1 MTLSDETKL
10 QTAAYKILPAIYL
23 IWAGLILG
31 VSFIAT
37 PVKFEAPHLTMP
49 VALEV
54 GKATFHLFNLIEWC
68 VIIAAIML
76 TALSSKTSQNWSMA
90 IMLLSIVM
98 LQTFWLLPV
107 LDVRADEVIAGG
119 TPDPGHY
126 HWFYII
132 AEIFKLV
139 LTIMAAWFCS
149 RKDKPCLVM

>member
-1 MTLSDETKL
+1 MTLSDETQLQQATHKL
-10 QTAAYKILPAIYL
+10 LPAVYL

-37 PVKFEAPHLTMP
+37 PIKFQAPHLTMP

-68 VIIAAIML
+68 VIIAALIL
-76 TALSSKTSQNWSMA
+76 IAISSKTTRNWSMA
-90 IMLLSIVM
+90 VALLSIVM

-107 LDVRADEVIAGG
+107 LDVRADTVIAGG

-126 HWFYII
+126 HWFYIA
-132 AEIFKLV
+132 AEMAKLI
-139 LTIMAAWFCS
+139 LTIMAAWICS
-149 RKDKPCLVM
+149 QKDKSCLVM

>member
-1 MTLSDETKL
+1 MTLSNETKL
-10 QTAAYKILPAIYL
+10 QLTAHKILPAIYL

-68 VIIAAIML
+68 VIVAAMIL
-76 TALSSKTSQNWSMA
+76 TAISSKTSQNWPIA
-90 IMLLSIVM
+90 ILLLSIVM

-107 LDVRADEVIAGG
+107 LDVRTDEVIAGG

-149 RKDKPCLVM
+149 RKVRACQVM

>member
-1 MTLSDETKL
+1 MPLSDETKL
-10 QTAAYKILPAIYL
+10 QLAAHKILPAIYL

-54 GKATFHLFNLIEWC
+54 GIATFHLFNLIEWC
-68 VIIAAIML
+68 VIITAIIL
-76 TALSSKTSQNWSMA
+76 TAISSKTSQNWSMA
-90 IMLLSIVM
+90 IILLSIIM

>member
-1 MTLSDETKL
+1 MTISDETKL
-10 QTAAYKILPAIYL
+10 QQTAKYLLPAIYL

-37 PVKFEAPHLTMP
+37 PVKFQAPHLTMP

-54 GKATFHLFNLIEWC
+54 GKGTFHLFNLIEWC
-68 VIIAAIML
+68 VIVTVIIL
-76 TALSSKTSQNWSMA
+76 TAISSKASQNWSLA
-90 IMLLSIVM
+90 IILLSIIM
-98 LQTFWLLPV
+98 LQTFWLLPI

-132 AEIFKLV
+132 AEIAKLL

-149 RKDKPCLVM
+149 RKVRACQVM

>member
-1 MTLSDETKL
+1 MPLSDETKL
-10 QTAAYKILPAIYL
+10 QLAAHKILPAIYL

-54 GKATFHLFNLIEWC
+54 GIATFHLFNLIEWC
-68 VIIAAIML
+68 VIITAIIL
-76 TALSSKTSQNWSMA
+76 TAISSKTSQNWSMA
-90 IMLLSIVM
+90 IILLSIIM

-132 AEIFKLV
+132 AEIFKLL

-149 RKDKPCLVM
+149 RKDKSCQVM

>member
-1 MTLSDETKL
+1 MTLSNETKL
-10 QTAAYKILPAIYL
+10 QQAAHKLLPAIYL

-37 PVKFEAPHLTMP
+37 PVKFQAPHLTMP

-54 GKATFHLFNLIEWC
+54 GKATFHLFNFIEWC
-68 VIIAAIML
+68 VIIVVIIL
-76 TALSSKTSQNWSMA
+76 TAISSKTTKIWPMA

-107 LDVRADEVIAGG
+107 LDVRANEVIAGG

-126 HWFYII
+126 HWFYIVV
-132 AEIFKLV
+132 EIFKLA
-139 LTIMAAWFCS
+139 LTIMAAWICS
-149 RKDKPCLVM
+149 QKDKSCLVM